1 MLSTFGSQP
10 DTWMT
15 LFTVTCTVYR
25 SDVRE
30 PVEFCASSLESLG
43 SRRKD
48 FPVAQTCQPPQMT
61 PALDCLAA
69 IKLPPTPGRVLWMHN
84 SLCVRL

>member
-1 MLSTFGSQP
+1 MLSAFGSQS
-10 DTWMT
+10 DAWVT
-15 LFTVTCTVYR
+15 LFTVTDLHVRWTVLM
-25 SDVRE
+25 SWN

-61 PALDCLAA
+61 PALGCLAA
-69 IKLPPTPGRVLWMHN
+69 IKLHRPPQEGF
-84 SLCVRL
+84 C